1 MGAGAHVMTA
11 ELLPLRPSVNT
22 HFEER
27 RRQAYEQALLIFADE
42 SLDMLSVARGEVVYL
57 PDTLTL
63 AQRAWMEGT
72 LAAIEELAE
81 KKRKQ

>member
-1 MGAGAHVMTA
+1 MTA

-22 HFEER
+22 DFEER

-42 SLDMLSVARGEVVYL
+42 SLDMLSVARGEVVYP